1 VSYVTDHAVLRW
13 LERVAGVD
21 VEAVRRHL
29 SVDAVDTAAKIG
41 CGTVI
46 MGDGVRLKLT
56 GDVVSTVIEARKKRV
71 RR

>member
-1 VSYVTDHAVLRW
+1 MSYVSDHAVLRW

-56 GDVVSTVIEARKKRV
+56 GDVVSTVIEKKR
-71 RR
+71 RKARG